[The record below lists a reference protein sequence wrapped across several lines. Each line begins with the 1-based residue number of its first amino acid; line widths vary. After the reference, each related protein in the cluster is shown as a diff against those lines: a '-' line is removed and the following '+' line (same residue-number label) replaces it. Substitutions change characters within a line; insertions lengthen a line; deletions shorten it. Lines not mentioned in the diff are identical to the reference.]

1 MNIAEK
7 VITAGA
13 AWLLFVFV
21 WSLVVPVF
29 RSVGLAI
36 GVL

>member
-1 MNIAEK
+1 MDIAEK
-7 VITAGA
+7 VITAAA
-13 AWLLFVFV
+13 AWVLFAFI

>member
-1 MNIAEK
+1 MDIAEK
-7 VITAGA
+7 IITAAA
-13 AWLLFVFV
+13 AWMLFAFV

-29 RSVGLAI
+29 RSVGIAI